1 MPRVH
6 INQDKYI
13 NADTASFIEGKTR
26 ERGLTDKDIAETIG
40 ISSASYCRRKK
51 NKKGEKIFEVSLAEF
66 RKIASKLQLTDE
78 DIIRTVRGKLRV

>member
-6 INQDKYI
+6 INQEKYI

-26 ERGLTDKDIAETIG
+26 ERGLCDVDIAQTIG
-40 ISSASYCRRKK
+40 ISPASYCRRKK

-66 RKIASKLQLTDE
+66 RKIATKLQLTDDE
-78 DIIRTVRGKLRV
+78 IVRAVRGKLQA